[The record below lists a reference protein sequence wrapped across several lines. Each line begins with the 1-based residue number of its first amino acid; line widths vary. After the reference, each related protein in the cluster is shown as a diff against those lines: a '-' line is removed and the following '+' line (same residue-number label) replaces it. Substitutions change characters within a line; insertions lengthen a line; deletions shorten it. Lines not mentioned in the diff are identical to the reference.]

1 MSAGTMEAATDTAV
15 NGAAVTLH
23 RVIVMGV
30 SGCGK
35 STVGE
40 LLGAELGAGFLD
52 GDSLHP
58 QSNIDKMAAG
68 HPLDD
73 ADREPWLREV
83 GERLGSA
90 EPGSMVIAC
99 SALKRSYRDLI
110 RSEAPGTVFIHLHGT
125 VELLT
130 ERMSARPGHFMPV
143 GLLESQLATLEPLE
157 SDEAGVVLDIAATP
171 AQLAQEA
178 AAWLD
183 ARA

>member
-1 MSAGTMEAATDTAV
+1 METAEHGVETSMPTM
-15 NGAAVTLH
+15 LH

-40 LLGAELGAGFLD
+40 LLGELLGAGFLD

-68 HPLDD
+68 HPLNDE
-73 ADREPWLREV
+73 DREPWLREV
-83 GERLGSA
+83 GERLGSLDT
-90 EPGSMVIAC
+90 GSMVIAC

-125 VELLT
+125 VEMLA
-130 ERMSARPGHFMPV
+130 ERMGARPGHFMPV
-143 GLLESQLATLEPLE
+143 GLLESQLATLEPLQ
-157 SDEAGVVLDIAATP
+157 SDEAGVVLDISAAP
-171 AQLAQEA
+171 AQLARDA
-178 AAWLD
+178 AAWLET
-183 ARA
+183 RA

>member
-1 MSAGTMEAATDTAV
+1 METAAHGVETPNST
-15 NGAAVTLH
+15 TLH

-40 LLGAELGAGFLD
+40 LLGTELATGFLD

-58 QSNIDKMAAG
+58 QTNIDKMAAG
-68 HPLDD
+68 HPLNDE
-73 ADREPWLREV
+73 DREPWLREV
-83 GERLGSA
+83 GERLGSN
-90 EPGSMVIAC
+90 ESGSMVIAC
-99 SALKRSYRDLI
+99 SALKRKYRDTI
-110 RSEAPGTVFIHLHGT
+110 RAHAPGTVFIHLHGT
-125 VELLT
+125 VEMLA
-130 ERMSARPGHFMPV
+130 ERMAARPGHFMPV

-171 AQLAQEA
+171 AQLAHEA

>member
-1 MSAGTMEAATDTAV
+1 MEAVAH
-15 NGAAVTLH
+15 GAGSQGSTMLH

-40 LLGAELGAGFLD
+40 LLGAELDAGFLD

-58 QSNIDKMAAG
+58 QANIEKMAAG
-68 HPLDD
+68 RPLDD
-73 ADREPWLREV
+73 EDREPWLREV
-83 GERLGSA
+83 GERLGTAAS
-90 EPGSMVIAC
+90 GSMVIAC
-99 SALKRSYRDLI
+99 SALKRSYRDTI
-110 RSEAPGTVFIHLHGT
+110 RSHAPGAVFIHLHGT

-143 GLLESQLATLEPLE
+143 GLLESQLDTLEPLE
-157 SDEAGVVLDIAATP
+157 DDEAGVVLDIAATP
-171 AQLAQEA
+171 ARLAQEA
-178 AAWLD
+178 AAWLA

>member
-1 MSAGTMEAATDTAV
+1 MEATGSPTGTD
-15 NGAAVTLH
+15 GALKLH
-23 RVIVMGV
+23 RIVVMGV

-40 LLGAELGAGFLD
+40 LLGRIVGSAYLD

-58 QSNIDKMAAG
+58 ASNIAKMEAG

-73 ADREPWLREV
+73 TDREPWLREI
-83 GERLGSA
+83 GERLGSV
-90 EPGSMVIAC
+90 GQDSMIIAC

-110 RSEAPGTVFIHLHGT
+110 RAHAPGTVFIHLHGT
-125 VELLT
+125 LALLT
-130 ERMSARPGHFMPV
+130 ERMSARAGHFMPV
-143 GLLESQLATLEPLE
+143 GLLESQLATLEHLE
-157 SDEAGVVLDIAATP
+157 SDEAGAVLDIAATP

-183 ARA
+183 AQA

>member
-1 MSAGTMEAATDTAV
+1 MEAATDNAV

-58 QSNIDKMAAG
+58 QANIDKMAAG

-73 ADREPWLREV
+73 EDREPWLREV

-90 EPGSMVIAC
+90 ESESMVIAC
-99 SALKRSYRDLI
+99 SALKRKYRDLI
-110 RSEAPGTVFIHLHGT
+110 RAQAPGTVFIHLHGT

-130 ERMSARPGHFMPV
+130 ERMGARPGHFMPV

-183 ARA
+183 AQA